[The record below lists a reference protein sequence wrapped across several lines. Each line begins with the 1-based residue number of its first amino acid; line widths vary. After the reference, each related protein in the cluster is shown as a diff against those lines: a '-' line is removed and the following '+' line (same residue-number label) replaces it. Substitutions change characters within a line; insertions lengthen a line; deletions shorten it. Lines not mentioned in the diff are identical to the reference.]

1 MIFCFVT
8 QDLQIKAEEAI
19 KTYKYNQSLQLG
31 DINYTNVRTPYDD
44 WPQHLKDNMEY
55 NEHFKQQVNV
65 NESGVHVPIE
75 IYEGCKFSLKY
86 LQIVNSYSYFYP
98 FSSPLILISSA
109 LLMVSLIIQ
118 TYFVFITYFL

>member
-1 MIFCFVT
+1 MIFYFVI
-8 QDLQIKAEEAI
+8 QDLQVKAEEAI

-75 IYEGCKFSLKY
+75 IYEGCKFSLSN
-86 LQIVNSYSYFYP
+86 LDFINSYSYFLS
-98 FSSPLILISSA
+98 FLISSY
-109 LLMVSLIIQ
+109 ITQ
-118 TYFVFITYFL
+118 TCFFYYILSITRRFLVQVV